1 MRDETKLVHYM
12 YADWHCCY
20 KNPNNTINKGMP
32 DHFCSKQHSVWG
44 WSDIR
49 NRNTILKII
58 VFLVFAKCISETGST
73 FPNLFCTKLF
83 KVDSEHQFHAVMLK
97 SSLGQNLVECISD
110 SIESKLQGLKILPA
124 MIAPTSEKLNVF
136 LTAITA
142 VRMLHFLP
150 N

>member
-1 MRDETKLVHYM
+1 ML
-12 YADWHCCY
+12 YARW
-20 KNPNNTINKGMP
+20 NKACSLFVCRLTPAVKIPIPQYNKVDAGA
-32 DHFCSKQHSVWG
+32 DHFCSKKHSVWG

-49 NRNTILKII
+49 NTNDIRKRI
-58 VFLVFAKCISETGST
+58 VFLVFSKCIGKWTGST

-97 SSLGQNLVECISD
+97 SKLRLD
-110 SIESKLQGLKILPA
+110 SIESKLWGLKILPA